1 MNKKQKSQIKKEFL
15 KQREILTNHI
25 SINFDMINILKGNKE
40 VLNRAF
46 KHTKSDLLNG

>member
-15 KQREILTNHI
+15 KQREILSNHI
-25 SINFDMINILKGNKE
+25 LINFNVINGLKGNKE
-40 VLNRAF
+40 VLDRAF